1 MCLRQRM
8 LGTMSEPG
16 KGKYSGTLADLERS
30 VHVAADRQVTGQGE
44 PPPPGPLPPEE
55 LDRQR
60 LLGIT
65 GAGRLRQP

>member
-1 MCLRQRM
+1 
-8 LGTMSEPG
+8 MSEPE
-16 KGKYSGTLADLERS
+16 KGDYSMTLADLEGS
-30 VHVAADRQVTGQGE
+30 VRVPADQQVIELSE
-44 PPPPGPLPPEE
+44 PPPPGPLSPKE

>member
-1 MCLRQRM
+1 M
-8 LGTMSEPG
+8 LSSVSEPDMS
-16 KGKYSGTLADLERS
+16 KYAMTLEGLERS
-30 VHVAADRQVTGQGE
+30 AHVPADLQTTAQGE
-44 PPPPGPLPPEE
+44 PPPPGPISPEE